1 MARSWAFLTIGTS
14 LFASSAELLGGLV
27 VGGMLLS
34 LWGKRTPNPNAQTTL
49 SPSGSGP
56 FTGI

>member
-14 LFASSAELLGGLV
+14 LFASFAELLGGLV

-34 LWGKRTPNPNAQTTL
+34 LWGKRTPNPNTQTTL

-56 FTGI
+56 LTGI